1 MSALQ
6 AYLPLRSCRRSAL
19 GAECSLEFPLPI
31 GGGGEQTASA
41 LPFSPTAAESAQ
53 NADVKAVSFTS
64 Y

>member
-6 AYLPLRSCRRSAL
+6 AYLPLRNYQRSAI
-19 GAECSLEFPLPI
+19 GAECLLEFPLPI
-31 GGGGEQTASA
+31 GDEQTASA

>member
-6 AYLPLRSCRRSAL
+6 AYLPLRNYRRSAI
-19 GAECSLEFPLPI
+19 GAECSLESPLPTGDEHI
-31 GGGGEQTASA
+31 ASA
-41 LPFSPTAAESAQ
+41 LPFSPTAAESEQ

>member
-6 AYLPLRSCRRSAL
+6 AYLPLGSCRRSAL

-31 GGGGEQTASA
+31 GDERIASA
-41 LPFSPTAAESAQ
+41 LPFSPAAAESEQ